1 LPRLPGRTSTRD
13 ATTPARPLGEGEQ
26 PGSIAVTGGWTE
38 EDFRRNLEAARA
50 SAPRRKPKTCKDCGL
65 HEKQLG
71 HPLWCTDCWLRRQP
85 VEVQAAACARRA
97 AAVPPDQRRE
107 KVPEPEWPEGHRWCR
122 ACQSYRLLL
131 DFKDDG
137 SRCRACVA
145 TAAHGAYVERTY
157 EIDRFD
163 YDALVKL
170 QGNRCAICRKEFKQ
184 RPNIDHDHVS
194 NKVRGLLCDKCNYEL
209 LGAAAAAGDPSS
221 EGAIRLLLLAIHYL
235 RNPPMSGRWR
245 PGQAIHDEP
254 PF

>member
-85 VEVQAAACARRA
+85 VE
-97 AAVPPDQRRE
+97 
-107 KVPEPEWPEGHRWCR
+107 
-122 ACQSYRLLL
+122 
-131 DFKDDG
+131 
-137 SRCRACVA
+137 
-145 TAAHGAYVERTY
+145 
-157 EIDRFD
+157 
-163 YDALVKL
+163 
-170 QGNRCAICRKEFKQ
+170 GNRCAICRKEFKQ
-184 RPNIDHDHVS
+184 RPNLDHDHVS

-221 EGAIRLLLLAIHYL
+221 EGVVKLLLLAIHYL